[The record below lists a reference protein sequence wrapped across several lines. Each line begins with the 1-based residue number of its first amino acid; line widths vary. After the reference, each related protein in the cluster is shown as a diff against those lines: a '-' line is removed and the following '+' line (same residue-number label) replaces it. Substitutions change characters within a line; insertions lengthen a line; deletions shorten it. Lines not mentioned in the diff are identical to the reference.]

1 MNAPDRAVVLPAPD
15 SNRGAVGAV
24 SQTLTFA
31 WRALLKIKHTPE
43 QLFDVVVTPIMF
55 TVLFT
60 YMFGGAVMGSPDA
73 YLQFLLPGILVQTV
87 MFTTVYTGFTLNTDI
102 SKGIFDRFRSMPLW
116 DPAPLVGAL
125 LGDTVR
131 YGTSS
136 LLVIIVGFLLGYWPE
151 TGVVGIVQAILLL
164 NLFAF
169 GLGWIFTAL
178 GLVLKTPGTVM
189 TLSWTVLMPLTFVSN
204 VYVAID
210 TMPGWLQEIVRAN
223 PVTHITTAV
232 RGLMNGDATLA
243 MIGLSLVGPALV
255 TALVAPLALALYRR
269 ER

>member
-1 MNAPDRAVVLPAPD
+1 MNLPDRSTLLPPAGAASAPA
-15 SNRGAVGAV
+15 GAL

-60 YMFGGAVMGSPDA
+60 YMFGGAVMGSPDD

-87 MFTTVYTGFTLNTDI
+87 IFTTVYTGFTLNTDI

-116 DPAPLVGAL
+116 EPAPLVGAMV
-125 LGDTVR
+125 GDTFR
-131 YGTSS
+131 YTVSS
-136 LLVIIVGFLLGYWPE
+136 VIVMVVGFLLGYRPA
-151 TGVVGIVQAILLL
+151 TGLLGIVLSIALL

-204 VYVAID
+204 IYVTID

-223 PVTHITTAV
+223 PVTHIVTAV
-232 RGLMNGDATLA
+232 RGLLDGAVTLDV
-243 MIGLSLVGPALV
+243 IGLSLVGPTIV